1 MTLRVQPAW
10 AVHLQPGSEIPL
22 QDAAARR
29 YLRRGSLPEA
39 LLRDG
44 GRPALVAGDM
54 ALSHDELRAAASAA
68 AGRLKEIGVTQETH
82 VALFAENSGAWIVAY
97 LGLQLLGATVVGM
110 NPAFKAAEAEQIL
123 SDSEAAVAL
132 VDAGR
137 QSLIDALR
145 PRLKALHQTA
155 RVEEIGSILSP
166 TTSPSPSPLAA
177 RSPSHL
183 GGEGRAGGSEAPALL
198 LYTSGTTGRP
208 KGALLDHGNLL
219 AQGRGVVEALRWT
232 AEDRLVLALPLF
244 HVHGLAIA
252 LHGSLIAGGCA
263 VLVPFSPENV
273 VRGLRAGGTMF
284 FGVPAMYQRLADYL
298 DRNPADLRH
307 VRLFVAGSAP
317 LPATLFERCERVLGQ
332 PVLERY
338 GITEGGIVV
347 SNPYDGPRQPGRV
360 GYPLPGVEVRL
371 GDQDEVQLKGG
382 QVFKGYWRNAAASAD
397 VFVDGWFRTGDIGEI
412 AADGSLA
419 IRGRIKELII
429 SGGYNVYPREV
440 EMVLEQHP
448 AVAEVAVAGLP
459 SERWGEEVTAFVVA
473 RTSVDGQ
480 ELISFARE
488 RLATYK
494 CPRAVRF
501 IEAIP
506 RNAMGKIDRSKL
518 Q

>member
-22 QDAAARR
+22 QDEAARR
-29 YLRRGSLPEA
+29 YLRRGSRHETLP
-39 LLRDG
+39 RDG
-44 GRPALVAGDM
+44 GRPALVAGEM
-54 ALSHDELRAAASAA
+54 ALSNDELRRA
-68 AGRLKEIGVTQETH
+68 AGESARRLKEIGVTRETH

-123 SDSEAAVAL
+123 GDSEAAVAL

-137 QSLIDALR
+137 QPLIDKLR

-155 RVEEIGSILSP
+155 RVEEIGSV
-166 TTSPSPSPLAA
+166 PSPLVA
-177 RSPSHL
+177 
-183 GGEGRAGGSEAPALL
+183 EGQGGGSLTPEDPALL

-219 AQGRGVVEALRWT
+219 AQGRGVVEAWRWT

-273 VRGLRAGGTMF
+273 VRELRAGGTMF

-347 SNPYDGPRQPGRV
+347 SNPFDGPRQAGRV
-360 GYPLPGVEVRL
+360 GYPLPGVEVQL
-371 GDQDEVQLKGG
+371 GEQDEVQLKGG
-382 QVFKGYWRNAAASAD
+382 QVFKGYWRNAGASGEA
-397 VFVDGWFRTGDIGEI
+397 FVDGWFRTGDIGEI
-412 AADGSLA
+412 AGDGSLA

-448 AVAEVAVAGLP
+448 AVAEVAVAGVP

-473 RTSVDGQ
+473 RYRVQAED
-480 ELISFARE
+480 LITFARD

-494 CPRAVRF
+494 CPRAVHF
-501 IEAIP
+501 IESIP
-506 RNAMGKIDRSKL
+506 RNAMGKIDRSRL
-518 Q
+518 A

>member
-10 AVHLQPGSEIPL
+10 AVHLQPGSEIPR
-22 QDAAARR
+22 QAEAARR

-54 ALSHDELRAAASAA
+54 ALSNDELSRAAGES
-68 AGRLKEIGVTQETH
+68 GRRLKEIGVTRETH
-82 VALFAENSGAWIVAY
+82 VALFAENSGAWIIAY

-155 RVEEIGSILSP
+155 RVEEIGSV
-166 TTSPSPSPLAA
+166 PSPLVA
-177 RSPSHL
+177 
-183 GGEGRAGGSEAPALL
+183 EGQGGGSLTPEDPALL

-219 AQGRGVVEALRWT
+219 AQGRGVVEAWRWT

-273 VRGLRAGGTMF
+273 VRELRAGGTMF

-397 VFVDGWFRTGDIGEI
+397 AFVDGWFRTGDVGEI
-412 AADGSLA
+412 AEDGTLA

-440 EMVLEQHP
+440 EMILEQHP

-459 SERWGEEVTAFVVA
+459 SDRWGEEVTAFVVA
-473 RTSVDGQ
+473 RSRVDPQ
-480 ELISFARE
+480 ELIAYTRE
-488 RLATYK
+488 RLSTYK

-501 IEAIP
+501 IDAIP
-506 RNAMGKIDRSKL
+506 RNAMGKVDRSRL
-518 Q
+518 R

>member
-22 QDAAARR
+22 QDEAARR

-54 ALSHDELRAAASAA
+54 ALSYDELRRA
-68 AGRLKEIGVTQETH
+68 AGESARRLKESGVTQEMH
-82 VALFAENSGAWIVAY
+82 VALFAENSGAWIIAY

-155 RVEEIGSILSP
+155 RVEEIGSVPSP
-166 TTSPSPSPLAA
+166 TASPSPSPLVGA
-177 RSPSHL
+177 
-183 GGEGRAGGSEAPALL
+183 GWGGGSLTPEDPALL

-219 AQGRGVVEALRWT
+219 AQGRGVVEAWRWT

-273 VRGLRAGGTMF
+273 VRELRAGGTMF

-371 GDQDEVQLKGG
+371 GEQDEVQLKGG

>member
-1 MTLRVQPAW
+1 MRVQPAW
-10 AVHLQPGSEIPL
+10 AIHLQPGSQIPL
-22 QDAAARR
+22 QDEAARR
-29 YLRRGSLPEA
+29 YLRRGNVPEA
-39 LLRDG
+39 LLRG
-44 GRPALVAGDM
+44 GHRPALIAGNIT
-54 ALSHDELRAAASAA
+54 LSHDQLRAAASGAA
-68 AGRLKEIGVTQETH
+68 ARLKEVGVRQGLH
-82 VALFAENSGAWIVAY
+82 VALFAENSAAWIVTY

-110 NPAFKAAEAEQIL
+110 NPAFKEAEAEQIL
-123 SDSEAAVAL
+123 TDSEAAVAL

-137 QSLIDALR
+137 QPLIDKLR
-145 PRLKALHQTA
+145 PRLKALRRIGHVEEMGSVPSA
-155 RVEEIGSILSP
+155 RVG
-166 TTSPSPSPLAA
+166 AG
-177 RSPSHL
+177 R
-183 GGEGRAGGSEAPALL
+183 GGASLTPDEPALR

-208 KGALLDHGNLL
+208 KGALLYHGNLL
-219 AQGRGVVEALRWT
+219 AQGRGVVEAWRWT

-273 VRGLRAGGTMF
+273 VRELGAGGTMF
-284 FGVPAMYQRLADYL
+284 FGVPAMYQRLCDYL
-298 DRNPADLRH
+298 DHHPADLRR

-317 LPATLFERCERVLGQ
+317 LPATLFERCERILGQ

-360 GYPLPGVEVRL
+360 GFPLPGVEVRL

-459 SERWGEEVTAFVVA
+459 SDRWGEEVTAFVVA
-473 RTSVDGQ
+473 RSAVDAQ
-480 ELISFARE
+480 ELIAYTRE
-488 RLATYK
+488 RLSTYK

-501 IEAIP
+501 IDAIP
-506 RNAMGKIDRSKL
+506 RNAMGKVDRSQLK
-518 Q
+518 

>member
-1 MTLRVQPAW
+1 MLGKMATGVRPAW
-10 AVHLQPGSEIPL
+10 TIHRQKGSQIPP
-22 QDAAARR
+22 DTEAARR
-29 YLRRGSLPEA
+29 YLRRGNLAEA
-39 LLRDG
+39 LVG
-44 GRPALVAGDM
+44 GGSGPALVAGDL
-54 ALSHDELRAAASAA
+54 ALSHDELRAAAGQAA
-68 AGRLKEIGVTQETH
+68 SRLEQAGVTRGTH
-82 VALFAENSGAWIVAY
+82 VAMFAENSGAWIISY

-123 SDSEAAVAL
+123 TDSEATMVL

-137 QSLIDALR
+137 QPLVDELR
-145 PRLKALHQTA
+145 PRLTALRTIA
-155 RVEEIGSILSP
+155 RVEEIGSS
-166 TTSPSPSPLAA
+166 TTPSPA
-177 RSPSHL
+177 R
-183 GGEGRAGGSEAPALL
+183 GGGQGGGLNPESPALL

-219 AQGRGVVEALRWT
+219 AQARGVVEAWRWT
-232 AEDRLVLALPLF
+232 AADRLVLALPLF

-252 LHGSLIAGGCA
+252 LNGSLIAGGCA
-263 VLVPFSPENV
+263 VLVPFTPENV
-273 VRGLRAGGTMF
+273 VRELRAGGTMF
-284 FGVPAMYQRLADYL
+284 FGVPAMYQRLCDYL

-317 LPATLFERCERVLGQ
+317 LPAALFERCERILGQ

-360 GYPLPGVEVRL
+360 GYPLPGVELRL

>member
-22 QDAAARR
+22 QDEAARR
-29 YLRRGSLPEA
+29 YLRRGSRPEA

-44 GRPALVAGDM
+44 GRPALVAGDT
-54 ALSHDELRAAASAA
+54 ALSHDELRRA
-68 AGRLKEIGVTQETH
+68 AGESARRLKEIGVTQETH
-82 VALFAENSGAWIVAY
+82 VALFAENSGAWIIAY

-123 SDSEAAVAL
+123 SDSEAAVVL

-145 PRLKALHQTA
+145 PRLKDLHQTA
-155 RVEEIGSILSP
+155 RVEEIGSV
-166 TTSPSPSPLAA
+166 PSPLV
-177 RSPSHL
+177 R
-183 GGEGRAGGSEAPALL
+183 EGQGGGSLTPEDPALL

-219 AQGRGVVEALRWT
+219 AQGRGVVEAWRWT

-273 VRGLRAGGTMF
+273 VRELRAGGTMF
-284 FGVPAMYQRLADYL
+284 FGVPAMYQRLADSL

-347 SNPYDGPRQPGRV
+347 SNPFEGPRQAGRV

-397 VFVDGWFRTGDIGEI
+397 AFTDGWFRTGDVGEI
-412 AADGSLA
+412 AEDGTLA

-440 EMVLEQHP
+440 EMILEQHP

-459 SERWGEEVTAFVVA
+459 SDRWGEEVTAFVVA
-473 RTSVDGQ
+473 RSPVDPQ
-480 ELISFARE
+480 ELIAYTRE
-488 RLATYK
+488 RLSTYK
-494 CPRAVRF
+494 WPRAVRF
-501 IEAIP
+501 IDAIP
-506 RNAMGKIDRSKL
+506 RNAMGKVDRSQLK
-518 Q
+518 

>member
-22 QDAAARR
+22 QDAAARS

-54 ALSHDELRAAASAA
+54 ALSYDELRRAAAESVR
-68 AGRLKEIGVTQETH
+68 RLKESGVTHEML
-82 VALFAENSGAWIVAY
+82 VALFAENSGAWIIAY

-155 RVEEIGSILSP
+155 RVEEIGSV
-166 TTSPSPSPLAA
+166 PSPLVA
-177 RSPSHL
+177 
-183 GGEGRAGGSEAPALL
+183 EGQGGGSLTPEDPALL

-219 AQGRGVVEALRWT
+219 AQGRGVVEAWRWT

-263 VLVPFSPENV
+263 MLVPFSPENV
-273 VRGLRAGGTMF
+273 VRELQAGGTMF
-284 FGVPAMYQRLADYL
+284 FGVPAMYQRLAEYL

-347 SNPYDGPRQPGRV
+347 SNPFEGPRQPGRV

-371 GDQDEVQLKGG
+371 GEQDEVQLKGG
-382 QVFKGYWRNAAASAD
+382 QVFNGYWRNPSATED

>member
-22 QDAAARR
+22 QDEAARR

-44 GRPALVAGDM
+44 GRPALVAGEM
-54 ALSHDELRAAASAA
+54 ALSHDELRRA
-68 AGRLKEIGVTQETH
+68 AGESARRLKEIGVTRETH
-82 VALFAENSGAWIVAY
+82 VALFAENSGAWIIAY

-155 RVEEIGSILSP
+155 RVEEIGSV
-166 TTSPSPSPLAA
+166 PSPLVA
-177 RSPSHL
+177 
-183 GGEGRAGGSEAPALL
+183 EGQGGGSLTPEDPALL

-219 AQGRGVVEALRWT
+219 AQGRGVVEAWRWT

-273 VRGLRAGGTMF
+273 VRELRAGGTMF

-360 GYPLPGVEVRL
+360 GYPLPGVELRL

>member
-1 MTLRVQPAW
+1 MLGKMTTGVRPAW
-10 AVHLQPGSEIPL
+10 AIHRQDGSQLPPETE
-22 QDAAARR
+22 AARR
-29 YLRRGSLPEA
+29 YLRRGNLAEA

-44 GRPALVAGDM
+44 QGSALAVGDLD
-54 ALSHDELRAAASAA
+54 LSHDELRAAAGQAA
-68 AGRLKEIGVTQETH
+68 SRLQQAGLTQGRH
-82 VALFAENSGAWIVAY
+82 VAMFAENSGAWIISY
-97 LGLQLLGATVVGM
+97 LGLELLGATVVGM

-123 SDSEAAVAL
+123 TDSEAAVVL

-137 QSLIDALR
+137 QLLVETLR
-145 PRLKALHQTA
+145 PRLTKLRTIA
-155 RVEEIGSILSP
+155 RVDELGSVHSKAP
-166 TTSPSPSPLAA
+166 SASTTPSPA
-177 RSPSHL
+177 R
-183 GGEGRAGGSEAPALL
+183 GGGQGGGLTPESPALL

-219 AQGRGVVEALRWT
+219 AQARGVVEAWRWT
-232 AEDRLVLALPLF
+232 AADRLVLALPLF

-252 LHGSLIAGGCA
+252 LNGSLVAGGCA
-263 VLVPFSPENV
+263 ILVPFSPETV
-273 VRGLRAGGTMF
+273 VRELQAGGTMF

-298 DRNPADLRH
+298 EKNPADLRH

-317 LPATLFERCERVLGQ
+317 LPAALFARCERILGQ

-382 QVFKGYWRNAAASAD
+382 QVFRGYWRNAAASAD
-397 VFVDGWFRTGDIGEI
+397 AFTDGWFRTGDVGEI
-412 AADGSLA
+412 AEDGTLA

-440 EMVLEQHP
+440 EMILEQHP

-459 SERWGEEVTAFVVA
+459 SDRWGEEVTAFVVA
-473 RTSVDGQ
+473 RSPVDPQ
-480 ELISFARE
+480 ELIAYTRE
-488 RLATYK
+488 RLSTYK

-501 IEAIP
+501 IDAIP
-506 RNAMGKIDRSKL
+506 RNAMGKVDRSQL
-518 Q
+518 R